1 MWQQYNPNPHG
12 ARVGDCTV
20 RAVSAAM
27 DQSWI
32 KTYIELCI
40 EGLVLG
46 DMPSANRVWGSYLER
61 HGFKRRMIDAECAKC
76 YTVRDFCSEHPKG
89 TFVLCISGHVVTVKA
104 GCNWDTWD
112 SSEECPIFYWQKEA
126 E

>member
-1 MWQQYNPNPHG
+1 MPWQQYNPNPHG

-20 RAVSAAM
+20 RAVSAALQQPW
-27 DQSWI
+27 D
-32 KTYIELCI
+32 KTYLGLCA

-61 HGFKRRMIDAECAKC
+61 HGFKREMLDVPCSRC
-76 YTVRDFCSEHPKG
+76 YTVRQFCEDHPKG
-89 TFVLCISGHVVTVKA
+89 VYVLCISGHVVTTRD
-104 GCNWDTWD
+104 GDFWDSWD
-112 SSEECPIFYWQKEA
+112 SSEECPIFYWHKE